1 MECVICGKAFSAE
14 RAKIGYNYCT
24 SKDCVTK
31 ALSERRANYRLV
43 LMPKQG
49 FTYVSSN
56 SNDLKNNGKS
66 SGR

>member
-1 MECVICGKAFSAE
+1 MECIYCGDEIRQE
-14 RAKIGYNYCT
+14 RVDLGYNYCM
-24 SKDCVTK
+24 K
-31 ALSERRANYRLV
+31 AGCAVAPLTDRASNYRLV

-49 FTYVSSN
+49 FTYVQVD

>member
-1 MECVICGKAFSAE
+1 MKCIYCDNAVPEARLEIGKAYCMDKYCV
-14 RAKIGYNYCT
+14 AKG
-24 SKDCVTK
+24 V
-31 ALSERRANYRLV
+31 SEAMSGFRLV

-49 FTYVSSN
+49 FTYVQVN